1 MLTKLPP
8 SPLCTARKPHGPTSR
23 AEGRVGGT
31 FLFYLYFPVLFIY
44 FPQFLFFLMVC
55 YKVLIHANGVNLCI
69 NIIISDF
76 LGIAGPLRRGVCA
89 GIGVE

>member
-1 MLTKLPP
+1 
-8 SPLCTARKPHGPTSR
+8 
-23 AEGRVGGT
+23 
-31 FLFYLYFPVLFIY
+31 
-44 FPQFLFFLMVC
+44 MVH

-69 NIIISDF
+69 DIIISDF